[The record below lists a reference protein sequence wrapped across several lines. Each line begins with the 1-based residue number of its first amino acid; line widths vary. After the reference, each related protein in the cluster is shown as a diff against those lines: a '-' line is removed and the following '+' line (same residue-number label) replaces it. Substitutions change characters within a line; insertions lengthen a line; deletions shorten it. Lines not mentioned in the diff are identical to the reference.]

1 MAEFE
6 ILAIGLNE
14 VDAPAKFAKS
24 FRETGFAI
32 IKDHNISS
40 DEIDRMYGVWT
51 DFFASDE
58 GPNFA
63 VKPGESAGYF
73 GYKSE
78 NAKGN
83 SAKDLKEFFH
93 FYPWGM
99 FPKGLSNK
107 TKILFKQ
114 LLDLA
119 ETLLEWIERE
129 SPENVKLLFS
139 MPLPEMVDSS
149 PNNLLR
155 IIHYPSL
162 KGDEDKNALRGAAHE
177 DINLITLL
185 VSGTE
190 PGLQIKDN
198 NGKWQSII
206 CDPGSIAVNTGDMLR
221 EVSQG
226 YFPSTTHKVINPRKV
241 DSNKSRYSMP
251 LFLHPKSTVRLSE
264 KYIAE
269 KYLNERLKEIGLK

>member
-1 MAEFE
+1 MNVRTVKYTEE
-6 ILAIGLNE
+6 N
-14 VDAPAKFAKS
+14 APSVFTQS
-24 FRETGFAI
+24 LHQTGFSVLKNHPI
-32 IKDHNISS
+32 DLSLINDVYEEWSMFFSREIKNNYLFNENTQD
-40 DEIDRMYGVWT
+40 G
-51 DFFASDE
+51 FF
-58 GPNFA
+58 PF
-63 VKPGESAGYF
+63 
-73 GYKSE
+73 KSE

-114 LLDLA
+114 LLELA